1 MPVHH
6 TDAERLWR
14 RRRKLEARAAA
25 AKRRAA
31 RQAERAAPLWAV
43 AGSRSERYEIVCAC
57 GRTLT
62 QAAADVDARGGI
74 RPCVCGRQNKTA
86 WRPGG
91 TAA

>member
-31 RQAERAAPLWAV
+31 RQAERAAPLWAEV
-43 AGSRSERYEIVCAC
+43 GRSAARSCAHVVGRSRRLQPTS
-57 GRTLT
+57 TP
-62 QAAADVDARGGI
+62 AAA
-74 RPCVCGRQNKTA
+74 
-86 WRPGG
+86 
-91 TAA
+91 